1 MDRMVRRSDGSV
13 SRDESG
19 KAPGRGTYVCH
30 DPACQDPSRIAAAV
44 RRALG
49 AEPIPANDLEVNTNA
64 PT

>member
-1 MDRMVRRSDGSV
+1 MVRRSDGSV
-13 SRDESG
+13 TRDETG

-49 AEPIPANDLEVNTNA
+49 AEPSPATDLEVNTNA

>member
-1 MDRMVRRSDGSV
+1 MVRRSDGSV

-19 KAPGRGTYVCH
+19 KAPGRGTYVCN

-49 AEPIPANDLEVNTNA
+49 AEPIPATDLEVNTNA